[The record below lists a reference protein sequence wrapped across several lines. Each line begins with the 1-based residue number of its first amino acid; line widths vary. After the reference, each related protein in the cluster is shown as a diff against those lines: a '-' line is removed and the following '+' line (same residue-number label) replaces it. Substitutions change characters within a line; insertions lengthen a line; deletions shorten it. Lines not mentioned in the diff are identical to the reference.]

1 MRRIIFVGCVALTA
15 GIGLTIGALEGSWG
29 LAILFGLKFTVIGMA
44 IGVFLS
50 GIWRRSSRSKK
61 ADDEPIV
68 DDELERVS
76 RLGGQGMSP
85 EEVSANYWR
94 DKGHAP
100 FMNPED
106 HDLRG

>member
-1 MRRIIFVGCVALTA
+1 MRKFIFIGCIALAASA
-15 GIGLTIGALEGSWG
+15 GLIIGAVEGSWG

-44 IGVFLS
+44 IGALLS
-50 GIWRRSSRSKK
+50 GIWRRSSKPK
-61 ADDEPIV
+61 ETDDASIV

-106 HDLRG
+106 HDPRG